1 MLTRN
6 DLARL
11 APRPSKSG
19 QAQKNWDGYVAALT
33 SPEGAA
39 MFAEYSIDTRLKL
52 CGVLANVA
60 QETGDAGGFT
70 CLWENMNFT
79 TVAAIRG
86 AWGARSRP
94 YSDAWIK
101 ANLIRNPE
109 GLADWAYGGRMGN
122 GKGNG
127 DGFKYRGWGALQVT
141 GKTDHLRYVKDDYSY
156 LNSIRVALAEWHD
169 KGCSDH
175 VQAGDFDA
183 ACILINGGRNGLSER
198 RAYFAK
204 AKKIWTDDPDWDAAP
219 QTQDGADTDVAET
232 EAPVYSANPL
242 PGPTARDRVETAKVL
257 AGTSRKWFLITLAQW
272 KGRLMAAGGAL
283 GLVSDDPVNAYRHG
297 KELWLEFGL
306 VGLVILGIIAW
317 YIASKSKSLMV
328 TDTLEGRYK
337 PSGGGE

>member
-1 MLTRN
+1 MLTR
-6 DLARL
+6 DDIARL
-11 APRPSKSG
+11 APRPSKPG
-19 QAQKNWDGYVAALT
+19 EAQKNWDGYIAALT

-39 MFAEYSIDTRLKL
+39 LFQEYGIDTRLEL
-52 CGVLANVA
+52 CGVMANMA
-60 QETGDAGGFT
+60 QETGDNGGFT
-70 CLWENMNFT
+70 CLWENLRFKS
-79 TVAAIRG
+79 VAAIRK
-86 AWGARSRP
+86 AWGTRSRP
-94 YSDAWIK
+94 YSDAWIA
-101 ANLIRNPE
+101 ANLLNNPE
-109 GLADWAYGGRMGN
+109 AVGEWAYGGRMGN

-127 DGFKYRGWGALQVT
+127 DGYKYRGWGPLQAT
-141 GKTDHLRYVKDDYSY
+141 GKTDHLRYIKGDYSY
-156 LNSIRVALAEWHD
+156 LNSVRVALAEWRD
-169 KGCSDH
+169 KGCGDH
-175 VQAGDFDA
+175 VNAGDFDA
-183 ACILINGGRNGLSER
+183 ACILINGGRNGLAER

-204 AKKIWTDDPDWDAAP
+204 AKKIWTSDPVWDASP
-219 QTQDGADTDVAET
+219 DSEDGADTDVAET